1 VNYAGRVSAAAAIE
15 TLDQLT
21 KPQVE
26 AVLALADAAE
36 RADGV
41 RPINEATELRLRSA
55 STSARGGDQAGV
67 RDVVHVIATD
77 EDGATHGY
85 AQLSGAAG
93 GAPEIELAVH
103 PDHRRLGTGRALLR
117 TARDV
122 VGDKTLRGW
131 AHGDLPGARALA
143 GSEGFEPVRGLLK
156 MRLDLATT
164 ELPDDEIPAGVRIR
178 AFEPGQDEDAWLQ
191 VNSRAFATHPEQ
203 GKWTRADL
211 EARKGEPWFDP
222 AGFLMAVDESTGEL
236 LGYHWTKVEDGVGE
250 VYVVGVDPAAQGRR
264 LGSVLTSA
272 GLHHLK
278 RADVPVVDLYVESDN
293 EPALKVYKR
302 LGFQRSALDVM
313 YESR

>member
-1 VNYAGRVSAAAAIE
+1 MIQ
-15 TLDQLT
+15 TLHHLT
-21 KPQVE
+21 RPQVE

-36 RADGV
+36 HTDGV

-55 STSARGGDQAGV
+55 TTSETGGEGQGV

-85 AQLSGAAG
+85 AQLSGAAA

-103 PDHRRLGTGRALLR
+103 TDHRRRGTGRAMLR
-117 TARDV
+117 KARDLV
-122 VGDKTLRGW
+122 RDKTLRGW

-143 GSEGFEPVRGLLK
+143 AAEGFEPVRGLLK
-156 MRLDLATT
+156 MRLDLAAAD
-164 ELPDDEIPAGVRIR
+164 LPDVEIPAGVRIR
-178 AFEPGQDEDAWLQ
+178 GFEPGHDEDAWLR

-211 EARKGEPWFDP
+211 DARMSEPWFDP
-222 AGFLMAVDESTGEL
+222 AGFLMAVEESTGEL
-236 LGYHWTKVEDGVGE
+236 LGYHWTKAEDGVGE

-264 LGSVLTSA
+264 LGSVLTLT

-278 RADVPVVDLYVESDN
+278 AVGVPVVDLYVESDN
-293 EPALKVYKR
+293 EPALKVYTR

>member
-1 VNYAGRVSAAAAIE
+1 MIQ
-15 TLDQLT
+15 TLHHLT
-21 KPQVE
+21 RSQVE

-55 STSARGGDQAGV
+55 TTSQTGGAEPDV

-77 EDGATHGY
+77 EDGATQGY

-103 PDHRRLGTGRALLR
+103 PDRRRRGTGRALLHK
-117 TARDV
+117 ARDV
-122 VGDKTLRGW
+122 VRGTTLRGW

-143 GSEGFEPVRGLLK
+143 AAEGFEPIRGLLK
-156 MRLDLATT
+156 MRLDLAAAD
-164 ELPDDEIPAGVRIR
+164 LPDVEIPAGVRIR
-178 AFEPGQDEDAWLQ
+178 GFQPGHDEDAWLR

-203 GKWTRADL
+203 GRWTRADL
-211 EARKGEPWFDP
+211 DARMSEPWFDP
-222 AGFLMAVDESTGEL
+222 AGFLMAVDESSGEL
-236 LGYHWTKVEDGVGE
+236 LGYHWTKAEDGVGE

-264 LGSVLTSA
+264 LGSVLTLT

-278 RADVPVVDLYVESDN
+278 AAGVPVVDLYVESDN
-293 EPALKVYKR
+293 EPALKVYTR

-313 YESR
+313 YESH